1 MPFKVVVFLAKIT
14 IICFNFC
21 ILAHGVISFLTLQSD
36 MRVKRGIQRAQRQ
49 TIRRHRLQIS
59 VIEGCCFGSQ
69 STLHNSVVGC
79 VGVVGL
85 GEGAIDGFKTVFD
98 MQTLTGECVSS

>member
-1 MPFKVVVFLAKIT
+1 MHTCTWSDLILDFAERHESKKRNTESSEADYQTASSADLGDRGML
-14 IICFNFC
+14 FC
-21 ILAHGVISFLTLQSD
+21 L
-36 MRVKRGIQRAQRQ
+36 
-49 TIRRHRLQIS
+49 
-59 VIEGCCFGSQ
+59 Q

-85 GEGAIDGFKTVFD
+85 GEGAIDDFKTVFD